1 MVTEY
6 WFYEEFRGSKNMQK
20 VVEGINYWIKRLP
33 EEYNSMSEKEVSNR
47 SLPNKWSKKE
57 ILGHLCDS
65 GINNIERF
73 IKIQYEE
80 PVYVIQSYNQNQWVM
95 VQNYQDRPL
104 DEIVDLFQT
113 LNKQIVNI
121 VKNIPKEKLS
131 NLCDI
136 GNNQH
141 KTLQWLIQDYLEHM
155 EHHIHNQ
162 ILIEKMEL

>member
-1 MVTEY
+1 
-6 WFYEEFRGSKNMQK
+6 MQK

-33 EEYNSMSEKEVSNR
+33 EEYNSMSEKEISNR
-47 SLPNKWSKKE
+47 SISNKWSKKE

-65 GINNIERF
+65 AINNIERF

-80 PVYVIQSYNQNQWVM
+80 PVYVIQSYNQNHWVM

-104 DEIVDLFQT
+104 DEIVNLFQT
-113 LNKQIVNI
+113 LNKQVVNI
-121 VKNIPKEKLS
+121 VKNIPCEKLS

-141 KTLQWLIQDYLEHM
+141 KTLEWLIQDYLEHM
-155 EHHIHNQ
+155 EHHIHKQ
-162 ILIEKMEL
+162 ILVK